1 MYNDHSSISL
11 PPMICWI
18 FLWNYGGYKH
28 PPSLLKVSY
37 EGKNYRTV
45 RVTYI
50 GEYLYI
56 IRLRDLAGSVIS
68 QG

>member
-1 MYNDHSSISL
+1 MILPTFLSPYDLLDISLELWRVAIPSIS
-11 PPMICWI
+11 
-18 FLWNYGGYKH
+18 
-28 PPSLLKVSY
+28 LKVSY